1 MASSRTKT
9 ILLIEDDEKTASSV
23 RLYLQHQGFEVDVE
37 NEGRRGLDRARER
50 RYDLLILD
58 LMLPGLDGMEICRIL
73 RRESAL
79 PILMLTARTTTG
91 DHIDGLESGAD
102 DYLAKPFSLRELTA
116 RARAILKRTDRREIV
131 GPSRLRFGQLDLDL
145 SSREVTVD
153 GAPVTLTPTE
163 FDILSAL
170 ARSPGRVFRREEL
183 IRLALPPG
191 YEGQER
197 TVDVHVKNLRRK
209 IESDRDRPVHIRTVF
224 GVGYRFD
231 AKPQPD
237 GPGDDR

>member
-1 MASSRTKT
+1 MVPSRTKA
-9 ILLIEDDEKTASSV
+9 ILLVEDDEKTASSI
-23 RLYLQHQGFEVDVE
+23 RLYLQHQGFEVEVVGD
-37 NEGRRGLDRARER
+37 GRRGLDRARER

-73 RRESAL
+73 RGESDL

-91 DHIDGLESGAD
+91 DRVAGLESGAD

-116 RARAILKRTDRREIV
+116 RVRAILKRTDPREVV
-131 GPSRLRFGQLDLDL
+131 GPTRLRFGRLDLDL
-145 SSREVTVD
+145 ASREVMVD
-153 GAPVTLTPTE
+153 GSPITLTPSE
-163 FDILSAL
+163 FEILSAL
-170 ARSPGRVFRREEL
+170 ARSPGRVFRRDEL
-183 IRLALPPG
+183 IRLALSPG

-209 IESDRDRPVHIRTVF
+209 IESDRDNPVHIRTVF

-231 AKPQPD
+231 TGPKPD
-237 GPGDDR
+237 GEENG

>member
-1 MASSRTKT
+1 VASSRTKT

-37 NEGRRGLDRARER
+37 RDGRRGLDRARER

-58 LMLPGLDGMEICRIL
+58 LMLPGLDGMEICRIV
-73 RRESAL
+73 RRESDL

-91 DHIDGLESGAD
+91 DRVAGLESGAD
-102 DYLAKPFSLRELTA
+102 DYLPKPFSMRELTA
-116 RARAILKRTDRREIV
+116 RARAILKRTDPRETV
-131 GPSRLRFGQLDLDL
+131 GPSRLRFGRLALDLA
-145 SSREVTVD
+145 SREVTID
-153 GAPVTLTPTE
+153 GKPVTLTPSE

-170 ARSPGRVFRREEL
+170 ARSPGRVFRRDEL

-197 TVDVHVKNLRRK
+197 TIDVHVKNLRRK
-209 IESDRDRPVHIRTVF
+209 IESDRDEPVHILTVF

-231 AKPQPD
+231 PGPKPGED
-237 GPGDDR
+237 EE